1 MKIDFGLSSGRAI
14 ISIGLIL
21 NNGHNPDFNKSVLS
35 SSLSNFEK
43 SFAWVFSW
51 VKFPSEF
58 IVTANIL
65 LFSPLIIL
73 STTPLA
79 GDTNITTSLYLSQ
92 KTGLPHF
99 TKSPSLTSNFGVK
112 LGKS

>member
-1 MKIDFGLSSGRAI
+1 MNL
-14 ISIGLIL
+14 
-21 NNGHNPDFNKSVLS
+21 
-35 SSLSNFEK
+35 
-43 SFAWVFSW
+43 
-51 VKFPSEF
+51 PSEV

-112 LGKS
+112 LGKSEGFKAKDLDKLPSAIILLGTPFILISRPFLTVIFINDEN